1 MTWWLPCRFAVNL
14 SLFVWHLSQTE
25 ATNQIADTLQWRGWR
40 FIYLDIYLFMFP
52 NELEFEIFYFSTWFL
67 CLYWSPE
74 KDLPVSSLWW
84 WSMPFVQ
91 LSKTFQ
97 CRHEIRSQCFSL
109 ESARILKIMRTAFSL
124 LLNPCWGLKQPV
136 TLGKKSSSCSNLFGW
151 YMSSSIFVDRQAR
164 NIVDWGGRHNR
175 AHSWTSSLTICRQT
189 TFSLT
194 HSMSLDC

>member
-1 MTWWLPCRFAVNL
+1 MNYMIW
-14 SLFVWHLSQTE
+14 
-25 ATNQIADTLQWRGWR
+25 I
-40 FIYLDIYLFMFP
+40 
-52 NELEFEIFYFSTWFL
+52 FEIFHFSTWFL

-74 KDLPVSSLWW
+74 KDIYQWAVCGDDRC
-84 WSMPFVQ
+84 PFVQ

-97 CRHEIRSQCFSL
+97 CWHEIRLHCFSL

-136 TLGKKSSSCSNLFGW
+136 TFGKKSSRCSNLFGW
-151 YMSSSIFVDRQAR
+151 YMSSSHFDRQAR

>member
-1 MTWWLPCRFAVNL
+1 MERLEIYLSRYLSIYVYQWIGIWDILFQYL
-14 SLFVWHLSQTE
+14 ISLFILISWKGH
-25 ATNQIADTLQWRGWR
+25 
-40 FIYLDIYLFMFP
+40 
-52 NELEFEIFYFSTWFL
+52 
-67 CLYWSPE
+67 
-74 KDLPVSSLWW
+74 LPVSGLWW

-97 CRHEIRSQCFSL
+97 CWHEIRSQCFSL